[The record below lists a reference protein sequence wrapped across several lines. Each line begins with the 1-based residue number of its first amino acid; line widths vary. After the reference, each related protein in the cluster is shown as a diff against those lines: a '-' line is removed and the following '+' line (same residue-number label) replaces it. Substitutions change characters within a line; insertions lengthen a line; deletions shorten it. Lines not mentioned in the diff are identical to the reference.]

1 MLLVGSLAVLILLMV
16 ILILDLKY
24 IRASR
29 KLAKTLG
36 LPKGQWIRPVRT
48 LAFDPIIRL
57 LAIGVI
63 LGADVVQNWEHLL
76 VGLVGAALGLWVGYY
91 RYGIQ
96 YVRAVPEHKSIVFV
110 RSRAEYVALTILLIL
125 SIASEKIHPGRGPA
139 DPAHHVLLGIVLF
152 ESIGRAWFPTASTRE
167 TAVVVDAAFTIGRR
181 QRWSSGVSRPR
192 ASKQTADS
200 WPISTRESAV
210 LSNLRPRSVKAAPQ
224 RGRLTITAAPCRTFL
239 IESVSATT
247 STLTRVPQPSHSIG
261 ASGSHLDA
269 WACTVGHRWS
279 SR

>member
-1 MLLVGSLAVLILLMV
+1 MSALQGAQWRGGTVVINLLLVVTPTNEASAIMLLVGSLAVLILLMV

-29 KLAKTLG
+29 KLAETLG

-48 LAFDPIIRL
+48 LAFDPIIEL

-76 VGLVGAALGLWVGYY
+76 VGLVGAALGLWVGHY

-125 SIASEKIHPGRGPA
+125 SIASEQKYIPVVGPLTLLITF
-139 DPAHHVLLGIVLF
+139 LLGIVLF
-152 ESIGRAWFPTASTRE
+152 ESIGRAWFSYRRYKRE
-167 TAVVVDAAFTIGRR
+167 TAVVA
-181 QRWSSGVSRPR
+181 
-192 ASKQTADS
+192 
-200 WPISTRESAV
+200 
-210 LSNLRPRSVKAAPQ
+210 
-224 RGRLTITAAPCRTFL
+224 
-239 IESVSATT
+239 
-247 STLTRVPQPSHSIG
+247 
-261 ASGSHLDA
+261 
-269 WACTVGHRWS
+269 
-279 SR
+279 